1 MNEKR
6 KIIITKTREQIKTS
20 DIYQAAYL
28 LVKGACVEDIELV
41 KEFDKDVCLLT
52 LGGKSVQSHQQVYN
66 NNQALIEPVLY
77 QKALNR
83 IRDIVF
89 KAVDQVKE
97 ASKNKEA
104 VR

>member
-1 MNEKR
+1 MTEKQ
-6 KIIITKTREQIKTS
+6 KITISKKREFVKTA

-28 LVKGACVEDIELV
+28 LVKGAGIEDIELV

-52 LGGKSVQSHQQVYN
+52 LGGESIQSYQQSYL
-66 NNQALIEPVLY
+66 NNQALIDPVLY

-97 ASKNKEA
+97 ASKN
-104 VR
+104 RGGMQ

>member
-1 MNEKR
+1 MSPKDM
-6 KIIITKTREQIKTS
+6 KLFGLQIFIKPP
-20 DIYQAAYL
+20 IY
-28 LVKGACVEDIELV
+28 KGAGIEDIELV

-52 LGGKSVQSHQQVYN
+52 LGGESVQSHQQVYI

-97 ASKNKEA
+97 SSKN
-104 VR
+104 RGGRS